1 MTLCFSNFDALT
13 FDCYGTLIDWEA
25 GLLAVLR
32 PWVDRVGP
40 AITDDE
46 LLGIYGEAE
55 SAAEKLTPT
64 AAYPDILRAVHI
76 RLAEQF
82 NVSPSLAD
90 ANALAQSVGEWP
102 AFPDSM
108 AALERLKTKH
118 KLAIVSNVD
127 RASFARS
134 NEKLGVAFDAVIT
147 AEDVRSYKP
156 AHDHFHNVFTALAEQ
171 DVARDRICHVAQSL
185 YHDHVPAKELGM
197 ATVWI
202 DRRGAATSGGSG
214 GATPNA
220 APVTPDLTL
229 PDLAALADAAGV

>member
-1 MTLCFSNFDALT
+1 MTLCLTHFDALT
-13 FDCYGTLIDWEA
+13 FDCYGTLIDWES

-32 PWVDRVGP
+32 PWVDRVGA

-46 LLGIYGEAE
+46 LLAAYGVAE

-64 AAYPDILRAVHI
+64 APYPDILRAVHI
-76 RLAEQF
+76 CLAERF
-82 NVSPSLAD
+82 SVHPSLAD
-90 ANALAQSVGEWP
+90 ANALAHSVGEWP
-102 AFPDSM
+102 AFSDTR
-108 AALERLKTKH
+108 AALKRLKTKY

-134 NEKLGVAFDAVIT
+134 NEKLDVVFDAVIT
-147 AEDVRSYKP
+147 AEEVGSYKP
-156 AHDHFHNVFTALAEQ
+156 AHGHFHNVFTALGQ
-171 DVARDRICHVAQSL
+171 QGVARDRICHVAQSL
-185 YHDHVPAKELGM
+185 YHDHVPAKVLGL

-202 DRRGAATSGGSG
+202 DRRGSSASGASG

-229 PDLAALADAAGV
+229 PNLAALADAAGV